1 MKRPPAPKAGER
13 WHFEIVSPGLVAGY
27 LVKRKLYDGKTP
39 YQHVVVHDTAALGRI
54 LVLDD
59 KSQSSEA
66 DEFIFHEA
74 LVQPSMIAHP
84 NPKRVFIAGGGEGA
98 TAREALSH
106 RSVERVVMVDID
118 EKVVELC
125 HKHLQVFHRGAFDDP
140 RLELRHEDALKY
152 LEQTKERFDVVVVD
166 VPDPLE
172 AGPAWQLFTQEFYRL
187 IKRRLNPN
195 GMMVAQSGP
204 TGPVYAKNCFTAI
217 AKTLASV
224 FPVFG
229 QCESFIPAFQTTWGF
244 VFGSLGPDPRRLTP
258 AQVDKRIAARVT
270 YPLRYYDGVTHRG
283 MFSLPKYLRD
293 AIAAEKRL
301 ITKKTPIFIA

>member
-27 LVKRKLYDGKTP
+27 LVKRKLYDGKTSF
-39 YQHVVVHDTAALGRI
+39 QHVVVHDTAALGRI

-59 KSQSSEA
+59 KSQFSEA

-118 EKVVELC
+118 KKVVELC
-125 HKHLQVFHRGAFDDP
+125 RKHLQVFHRGTFDDP
-140 RLELRHEDALKY
+140 RLEVRHEDALKY

-187 IKRRLNPN
+187 IKRRLNPG

-217 AKTLASV
+217 AKTMESV
-224 FPVFG
+224 FPVSG
-229 QCESFIPAFQTTWGF
+229 QCEAFIPAFQTTWGF
-244 VFGSLGPDPRRLTP
+244 VFGSLGPDPRRLTS
-258 AQVDKRIAARVT
+258 AQVDKRIASRAT
-270 YPLRYYDGVTHRG
+270 YPLRYYDGVTHQG

-293 AIAAEKRL
+293 AIAAEKRV
-301 ITKKTPIFIA
+301 ITKKTPIFIV

>member
-39 YQHVVVHDTAALGRI
+39 FQHVVVHDTAALGRI

-118 EKVVELC
+118 EKVVDLC
-125 HKHLQVFHRGAFDDP
+125 NQHLQVFHRGAFDDP

-187 IKRRLNPN
+187 IKRRLNPG

-204 TGPVYAKNCFTAI
+204 TGPVYARNCFTAI
-217 AKTLASV
+217 AKTVGSV
-224 FPVFG
+224 FPVSG
-229 QCESFIPAFQTTWGF
+229 QCEAFIPAFQTTWGF
-244 VFGSLGPDPRRLTP
+244 VFGSLGPDPRRLTS

-270 YPLRYYDGVTHRG
+270 YPLRYYDGLTHQG

-293 AIAAEKRL
+293 AIAAEKRV
-301 ITKKTPIFIA
+301 ITKKTPIFIV